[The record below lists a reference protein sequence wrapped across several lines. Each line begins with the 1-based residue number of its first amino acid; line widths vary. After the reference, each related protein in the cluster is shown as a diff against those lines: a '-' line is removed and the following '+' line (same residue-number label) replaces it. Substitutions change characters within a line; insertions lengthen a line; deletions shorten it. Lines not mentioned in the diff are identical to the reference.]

1 MHGARRIVLGAAL
14 AVAAIPTSHPGR
26 AAEAPTI
33 LRLDPRLDA
42 LVPPGATLE
51 KIADGFAWVEGPV
64 WDRRRRALLFSD
76 IPGNAVHAWR
86 EGSGTSVFLRAS
98 GYTSTPPFAGRE
110 PGSNGLTVDMAG
122 RLVLCQHGD
131 RRIARL
137 EPDGH
142 TVTLA
147 DRYQG
152 KRFNSPNDLV
162 YASNGDLYFT
172 DPPFGLARAF
182 VDPAR
187 ELPFSGVYRLGARG
201 ELALLTAELTAPN
214 GIALSPSERTLYI
227 SNADASRPVW
237 LAFDHADDAG
247 LGAARVL
254 FDATP
259 WIAGRRGLPDGMKT
273 DHGGNL
279 FAAGPGGVFVFAAD
293 GTHLGLIETGEA
305 TSNTAWGGD
314 GSTLFVTAGR
324 AVYRIRL
331 TTRGRL
337 PGA

>member
-26 AAEAPTI
+26 AAEARSAAAPTI

-110 PGSNGLTVDMAG
+110 PGSNGLTVDTAG

-162 YASNGDLYFT
+162 YAST
-172 DPPFGLARAF
+172 T
-182 VDPAR
+182 
-187 ELPFSGVYRLGARG
+187 S
-201 ELALLTAELTAPN
+201 
-214 GIALSPSERTLYI
+214 ISPIRRSAWHGPSSI
-227 SNADASRPVW
+227 
-237 LAFDHADDAG
+237 
-247 LGAARVL
+247 
-254 FDATP
+254 
-259 WIAGRRGLPDGMKT
+259 RRGSCLS
-273 DHGGNL
+273 
-279 FAAGPGGVFVFAAD
+279 AASIVSAPGV
-293 GTHLGLIETGEA
+293 
-305 TSNTAWGGD
+305 SWRC
-314 GSTLFVTAGR
+314 S
-324 AVYRIRL
+324 
-331 TTRGRL
+331 
-337 PGA
+337 PPS